1 MCVRHI
7 YVAHKQADYKQLDLS
22 VYFVLESSL
31 GSRNKQGS
39 GKQYFSVL
47 G

>member
-1 MCVRHI
+1 MCYI

-22 VYFVLESSL
+22 VYFVLESSS
-31 GSRNKQGS
+31 GREVEINKAL